1 MMGLGRCISFQIWL
15 FWISMV
21 DSFSFSLQRIK
32 IPKNSKRSI
41 SGRFTLIC
49 FLSSHLE
56 HHPSHNFGDSLN
68 VRACGTKQPILSTR
82 WFKPILK
89 NSSQIGYLP
98 QFSGWWLRIIWNHH
112 LASFWSRCWG
122 SRHPN
127 LTHFP
132 TFSSPTSTS
141 WQPKHEDRQF
151 RSARQNAAW

>member
-1 MMGLGRCISFQIWL
+1 MGLGRCISFQIWL

-32 IPKNSKRSI
+32 IPKNSKRSV

-68 VRACGTKQPILSTR
+68 VRACGTKQPILSPR

-112 LASFWSRCWG
+112 LVSFGQGVGAAAIQISLTSPPFHPPRPRLG
-122 SRHPN
+122 SQN
-127 LTHFP
+127 TK
-132 TFSSPTSTS
+132 TG
-141 WQPKHEDRQF
+141 QF